1 MKFDEVADSGLKD
14 WDSLTASGD
23 FLASYIKNTPED
35 FPNVV
40 Q

>member
-23 FLASYIKNTPED
+23 YLAFIKNTPED